1 LIEQGKV
8 AVNGVVI
15 TEMGQKIDPEADL
28 VTIDGKPVQA
38 QAEFLY
44 IILHKPAG
52 YLTTVSDPFNR
63 PTVMGLLP
71 EAYNRERIYPV
82 GRLDL
87 DTTGLLFFTNDGDL
101 ALALAHPRHL
111 VEKIY
116 LAHVRGV
123 PASAELKRLAEGIRL
138 DDGPTAP
145 AKVRLESVE
154 NGNAIIKIG
163 IREGRNRQ
171 VKRMMVAIGHP
182 VITLH
187 RLAMGPLNLEG
198 LKPGEFRKLSPQELQ
213 ELLRLKEQ
221 LKRVES

>member
-171 VKRMMVAIGHP
+171 IKRMMVAVGHP